1 MDTMNLT
8 LFFMM
13 GLGLGMTHA
22 FDPDHLAA
30 VGAVS
35 AGDGNQNSS
44 YSDYAIRWSLGHG
57 GALGFIAVIVFVFG
71 SAIPEGVSDIA
82 ERSVAFLLV
91 ALGAAALWRNF
102 SQKYTLKNYAKK
114 SAGIV
119 GLIHGTAGSAPLL
132 ALIPLS
138 MTESPFV
145 GLLYVAF
152 FSAGVG
158 LAMVALGKGLTA
170 TLHFCGDYQA
180 ISQRVA
186 SIGFA
191 TFSILLGFYLLY
203 F

>member
-1 MDTMNLT
+1 
-8 LFFMM
+8 MM
-13 GLGLGMTHA
+13 GLGLGITHA

-30 VGAVS
+30 VGAAG
-35 AGDGNQNSS
+35 AGDVSENSS
-44 YSDYAIRWSLGHG
+44 YSGYAIRWSLGHG

-71 SAIPEGVSDIA
+71 SAIPEDISDIA

-102 SQKYTLKNYAKK
+102 SKKYTFKSYAKK

-132 ALIPLS
+132 ALIPLG

-152 FSAGVG
+152 FSSGVG
-158 LAMVALGKGLTA
+158 LAMVALGKGLAA
-170 TLHFCGDYQA
+170 TFHFCGDYQA

-186 SIGFA
+186 SVSFA
-191 TFSILLGFYLLY
+191 IFSVLFGFYLL
-203 F
+203 FF

>member
-1 MDTMNLT
+1 MNLT

-13 GLGLGMTHA
+13 GLGLGVTHA

-30 VGAVS
+30 VGAVG
-35 AGDGNQNSS
+35 AGDGNQHSS
-44 YSDYAIRWSLGHG
+44 YADYAIRWSLGHG
-57 GALGFIAVIVFVFG
+57 SALGLMAIMVFSFG
-71 SAIPEGVSDIA
+71 AAIPEDISDIA

-102 SQKYTLKNYAKK
+102 SHKYTLKNYAKK

-132 ALIPLS
+132 VLIPLG
-138 MTESPFV
+138 MAQSPFV

-158 LAMVALGKGLTA
+158 LAMVALGKGLT
-170 TLHFCGDYQA
+170 TILHFCGDYQA

-186 SIGFA
+186 SISFA
-191 TFSILLGFYLLY
+191 TFSIVFGFYLLC